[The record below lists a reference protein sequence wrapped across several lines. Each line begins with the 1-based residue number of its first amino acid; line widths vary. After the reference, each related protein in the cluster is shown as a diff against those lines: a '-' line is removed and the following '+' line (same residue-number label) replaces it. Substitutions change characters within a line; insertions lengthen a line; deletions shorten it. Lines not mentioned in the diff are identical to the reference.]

1 MRPCNPLGVLS
12 ALVHSAAMSRP
23 FTLAVAL
30 VFALAAPARAQ
41 ETATDLDVDPAARA
55 AVQRAADFLRRQ
67 PRFAFSADIAYEV
80 LQDDGETLEFGE
92 VRRYLLR
99 RPDKLRIDSQRRVGG
114 ARVVY
119 FDGARLTVSSP
130 DQNVYAFVK
139 LKQHRDVD
147 GAVKIFRDRLGMPV
161 PLGELLV
168 NEPGSE
174 IDSIYDSGFVV
185 GEEQLDGVACE
196 HIALR
201 NEDNEIEV
209 WIAKS
214 DPPLVQRVHI
224 TYETLEG
231 QPRFSARLFGWTLSP
246 DTGDALF
253 AFEPPPNA
261 ERVRFAL
268 GGAGASTVPPA
279 PKGTKK

>member
-1 MRPCNPLGVLS
+1 MRFL
-12 ALVHSAAMSRP
+12 P
-23 FTLAVAL
+23 FL
-30 VFALAAPARAQ
+30 ALAFLLALAPPLRAQ
-41 ETATDLDVDPAARA
+41 ETAPDSEVDPAARA
-55 AVQRAADFLRRQ
+55 AVKRAADFLGRQ

-92 VRRYLLR
+92 LRRYLLR

-119 FDGARLTVSSP
+119 FDGAKLTVSSP
-130 DQNVYAFVK
+130 DQNAYAFVK
-139 LKQHRDVD
+139 LRQHRDVD
-147 GAVKIFRDRLGMPV
+147 DAVKIFRDRLGMPV

-168 NEPGSE
+168 SEPGSE
-174 IDSIYDSGFVV
+174 FDSLYDSAFVV
-185 GEEQLDGVACE
+185 GQEQLEGVACD
-196 HIALR
+196 HVALR

-214 DPPLVQRVHI
+214 DPPLMQRVHI
-224 TYETLEG
+224 TYQTLEG

-246 DTGDALF
+246 DSGDALF

-268 GGAGASTVPPA
+268 GGAGTAGAPPA
-279 PKGTKK
+279 PQGTKK